1 MADEDLWRA
10 HVETVLL
17 EGGIP
22 WQAIEGA
29 PDEQTVLRWFVVA
42 NERVKM
48 KAEAQSR

>member
-10 HVETVLL
+10 HVEAVLL

-22 WQAIEGA
+22 WPAIEGA

-48 KAEAQSR
+48 KSEAYSR